1 MDKIRGGCNFKAS
14 APWKTTAQTN
24 QFIDS
29 GTVFVDISDV
39 DTYVDAMRG
48 ISLDILKTFDSTYL
62 DC

>member
-1 MDKIRGGCNFKAS
+1 MD
-14 APWKTTAQTN
+14 APWKSTAQTD

-29 GTVFVDISDV
+29 GTVFVDITDV

-48 ISLDILKTFDSTYL
+48 ISLEILETFEGDFL